1 MTVSVAHVPKTAPAV
16 RTAGPLHIVLVKS
29 SRTLH
34 GFSTSNEGYQGCNN
48 PVSQAK
54 AHEGAG
60 GLNLQTTLQGE
71 RGSRFLI
78 WTDWV
83 TGSLFSKSEVQAKVG
98 PIPCCPDSD
107 RSVGDQSQSHAW
119 QD

>member
-1 MTVSVAHVPKTAPAV
+1 MTVSVARVPKTAPAV

-60 GLNLQTTLQGE
+60 GLTTCKPHCKE
-71 RGSRFLI
+71 RG
-78 WTDWV
+78 DP
-83 TGSLFSKSEVQAKVG
+83 GS
-98 PIPCCPDSD
+98 
-107 RSVGDQSQSHAW
+107 
-119 QD
+119 